1 MNKVRIIDLFNKLM
15 KGENMPK
22 KIRTI
27 CDNQEF
33 VYDEFCCDYVKNDN
47 YLFETIGD
55 FIDTKNFLKE
65 EIEIIEK

>member
-1 MNKVRIIDLFNKLM
+1 MNDKK
-15 KGENMPK
+15 MPNR
-22 KIRTI
+22 IRTI
-27 CDNQEF
+27 SDNKEYT
-33 VYDEFCCDYVKNDN
+33 YDKFCSDYTNNDN